1 MILWLES
8 LVFFRVI
15 CYLFICYLFLC
26 FLLKKYSV
34 VVKIEGVMGV
44 ESVVLDK
51 EC

>member
-8 LVFFRVI
+8 LVFFRV
-15 CYLFICYLFLC
+15 ICYLFLC